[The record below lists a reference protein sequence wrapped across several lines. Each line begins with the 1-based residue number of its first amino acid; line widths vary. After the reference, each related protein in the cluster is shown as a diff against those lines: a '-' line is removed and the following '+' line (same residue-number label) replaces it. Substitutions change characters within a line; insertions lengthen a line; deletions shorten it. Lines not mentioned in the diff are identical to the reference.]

1 MSDSIVSYCGFVA
14 IVGRPNVGKSTLLNR
29 LVGQKITITSRKPQ
43 TTRHRILGIQ
53 TEGAH
58 QAIYIDTPGVHTAE
72 TQVLNRWMNRTAS
85 RAMQGVD
92 LIIMMVEGTR
102 WTADDDQVL
111 AQLKQLTVPVILVI
125 NKIDLLP
132 HKTLLLDAISRL
144 SSLHTFLT
152 VVPISAE
159 QGEQVDTVARLVRSH
174 LPLGPHHFPADH
186 ITDRSQRFLV
196 AEIIREKLIRFLGDE
211 LPYAT
216 TVEIEAFRQRP
227 GGGYHIN
234 GLIWVDRAG
243 QKKIVIGFQGQQLKV
258 IGCSAR
264 QAIETLLG
272 DKICLELWVKVKSGW
287 ANDVRALTNLGYREE

>member
-1 MSDSIVSYCGFVA
+1 MSDSNLSYCGFIA

-29 LVGQKITITSRKPQ
+29 LIGQKITITSRKPQ

-53 TEGAH
+53 TKGHH
-58 QAIYIDTPGVHTAE
+58 QAIYLDTPGVHTAE

-102 WTADDDQVL
+102 WTADDDRVL
-111 AQLKQLTVPVILVI
+111 AQLKQVTVPVILVM

-132 HKTLLLDAISRL
+132 HKTLLLDAISRW
-144 SSLHTFLT
+144 SRQHTFLT
-152 VVPISAE
+152 VIPISAE
-159 QGEQVDTVARLVRSH
+159 QGEQVDTVARLVMSH
-174 LPLGPHHFPADH
+174 LPRGPHHFPADH

-196 AEIIREKLIRFLGDE
+196 AEIIREKLIRFLGKE
-211 LPYAT
+211 LPYAI
-216 TVEIEAFRQRP
+216 TVEIEAFLERP

-234 GLIWVDRAG
+234 GLIWVDRTG
-243 QKKIVIGFQGQQLKV
+243 QKKIVIGSQGQQLKV
-258 IGCSAR
+258 IGCAAR

-272 DKICLELWVKVKSGW
+272 DKVCLELWVKVKSGW
-287 ANDVRALTNLGYREE
+287 ANDVRALTQLGYAE

>member
-1 MSDSIVSYCGFVA
+1 MSDSTVSYCGFVA

-53 TEGAH
+53 TEGPY
-58 QAIYIDTPGVHTAE
+58 QAIYIDTPGVHTTE

-102 WTADDDQVL
+102 WSADDDRVL
-111 AQLKQLTVPVILVI
+111 AQLQQVTAPVILVI
-125 NKIDLLP
+125 NKVDLLP
-132 HKTLLLDAISRL
+132 HKTLLLDTISQL
-144 SSLHTFLT
+144 SSQHAFLT

-159 QGEQVDTVARLVRSH
+159 QGEQVDTIAKLVRSH
-174 LPLGPHHFPADH
+174 LPAGPHHFPADH

-211 LPYAT
+211 LPYAI
-216 TVEIEAFRQRP
+216 TVEIEAFRERAE
-227 GGGYHIN
+227 GGYHIN
-234 GLIWVDRAG
+234 GLIWVERTG
-243 QKKIVIGFQGQQLKV
+243 QKKIVIGAQGQQLKV
-258 IGCSAR
+258 IGRAAR
-264 QAIETLLG
+264 QAIETLLA
-272 DKICLELWVKVKSGW
+272 DKVYLELWVKVKSGW
-287 ANDVRALTNLGYREE
+287 ANDVRALTHLGYSEE